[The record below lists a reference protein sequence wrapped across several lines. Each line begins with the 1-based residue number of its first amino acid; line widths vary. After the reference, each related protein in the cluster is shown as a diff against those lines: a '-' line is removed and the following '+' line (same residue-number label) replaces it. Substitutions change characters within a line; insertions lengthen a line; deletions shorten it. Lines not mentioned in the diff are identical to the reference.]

1 MLHHFDEIMQ
11 NLRKTKLIFEFKRW
25 KFPNI
30 LATTGKQLRSRKGAG
45 HPLDS
50 VEENEAGMVEGE
62 VGESVQ
68 VEERQI
74 QMEEVRVQVEEV
86 DLQQVVLLVEEEKED
101 LQVELL
107 HFVVVWIPILGA
119 HLEENYHGLFP
130 SC

>member
-1 MLHHFDEIMQ
+1 
-11 NLRKTKLIFEFKRW
+11 
-25 KFPNI
+25 
-30 LATTGKQLRSRKGAG
+30 
-45 HPLDS
+45 
-50 VEENEAGMVEGE
+50 MVEGE

-119 HLEENYHGLFP
+119 RLEENYHGLFP